1 MSIQQQINTDIITA
15 MKAKEE
21 AALRALRA
29 IKSALLLAATAD
41 GAKGEVDDEQATK
54 ILQKL
59 AKQRKES
66 MDIFIQNNRAELAE
80 AEKEELTVI
89 NKYLPAQMSE
99 DEVKAAL
106 EAIISQEP
114 SKEFAK
120 IMPIAM
126 KQLAGKAD
134 GKIISGL
141 LKSILG

>member
-1 MSIQQQINTDIITA
+1 MGIQQQINTDIITA

-80 AEKEELTVI
+80 AEKEELNVI
-89 NKYLPAQMSE
+89 SKYLPAQMGE

-106 EAIISQEP
+106 EAIIKQEA
-114 SKEFAK
+114 SKEFSK
-120 IMPIAM
+120 IMPLAM

-134 GKIISGL
+134 GKLISSL